1 MTPETP
7 VQESLSP
14 PYPIID
20 HCDLG
25 QAEIDL
31 INEIKAHA
39 EVTRDLVERVWEVAR
54 ASETEPLRWE
64 TEPLRWLNIA
74 RTHLQQGY
82 MALTRAVAKP
92 TTF

>member
-1 MTPETP
+1 MTPELP

-14 PYPIID
+14 PYPIIGYR
-20 HCDLG
+20 DLSQG
-25 QAEIDL
+25 EGELINTIKEQAEL
-31 INEIKAHA
+31 
-39 EVTRDLVERVWEVAR
+39 TRALVERVREVAR
-54 ASETEPLRWE
+54 ATDQELAAE